1 MNKVGER
8 WERNALTNIVTW
20 YIQIEK
26 INKHEYEI
34 QIQIQ
39 TQTQSG
45 TC

>member
-1 MNKVGER
+1 MNKVGEK

-26 INKHEYEI
+26 INKYEYEI

-39 TQTQSG
+39 TQSG

>member
-1 MNKVGER
+1 MNKVGEK

-20 YIQIEK
+20 YSYIQIEK
-26 INKHEYEI
+26 INKYEYEI

-39 TQTQSG
+39 TQSG